1 MDPDALRRRRWLT
14 VVVMMATIMQA
25 LDGTIANV
33 ALPNIQGSLS
43 ATQEQV
49 AWVITSYIV
58 SAAIATPL
66 AGFCAVRFGVR
77 RILVSSVI
85 GFTIASMLCGA
96 AQTLP
101 QLVAFRTLQGV
112 CGAALVPLS
121 QTLMMEAYP
130 REEQGKAMAMWGVG
144 TMLGPITGP
153 TLGGWL
159 TDEYSWRWVFYI
171 NLPVGI
177 LCAVGLMI
185 LIKNK
190 ASDTPRPF
198 DLLGFTLLSIAIG
211 TFQLMLD
218 RGEQVD
224 WFGSKEI
231 ITEAAVAGIAAAMF
245 VIHMLSSDHPFLP
258 RDLFRDRNLMLGIIF
273 TAITGLLMIVT
284 ATLLPPFLQQ
294 LKGYPV
300 FTTGV
305 VMAPRGIG
313 TMISMF
319 MVSRLIGKVDARWL
333 IAIGLSLCGLSLY
346 DMTQFS
352 IDVSEGQVIWNGFM
366 QGIGLGLVF
375 PPLTTLAF
383 ATVPARIRTEGAAI
397 NALMRNLGASI
408 GVAVLVAL
416 LDRNTQINR
425 SVLAEHLTP
434 FSPLWRFGT
443 TPLQD
448 HHAHDAVRRRLAV
461 RLGAGRRPLEA
472 DRNLERGTQPP
483 GVDDRLP
490 QRLPRARGR
499 GGGLHP
505 AALLHAPPGAVC
517 AAVAP
522 LTPGAPAPPA
532 SSGSHSRLVM
542 LPLCRGA
549 EPATLI

>member
-1 MDPDALRRRRWLT
+1 MTADQLRRRRWLT

-43 ATQEQV
+43 STQEQV

-66 AGFCAVRFGVR
+66 AGFCAVRFGIR

-101 QLVAFRTLQGV
+101 QLVLFRIMQGV
-112 CGAALVPLS
+112 FGASLVPLS
-121 QTLMMEAYP
+121 QTLMMEAYT

-177 LCAVGLMI
+177 LCAIGLMI

-190 ASDTPRPF
+190 GSDNPRPF
-198 DLLGFTLLSIAIG
+198 DLLGFTLLAIAIG
-211 TFQLMLD
+211 SFQLMLD
-218 RGEQVD
+218 RGETVD
-224 WFGSKEI
+224 WFGSKEVI
-231 ITEAAVAGIAAAMF
+231 VEAVVAGVAAGMF
-245 VIHMLSSDHPFLP
+245 VLHMLSDDHPFLP

-300 FTTGV
+300 FTTGI
-305 VMAPRGIG
+305 VMAPRGVG
-313 TMISMF
+313 TMLSMF
-319 MVSRLIGKVDARWL
+319 CVSRMIGRVDARWL
-333 IAIGLSLCGLSLY
+333 IAIGLSLCGVSLY
-346 DMTQFS
+346 DMTLFTL
-352 IDVSEGQVIWNGFM
+352 DVDEGRIIWNGFL
-366 QGIGLGLVF
+366 QGAGLGLVF

-383 ATVPARIRTEGAAI
+383 ATVPARIRTEAAAM

-408 GVAVLVAL
+408 GVAALVAL
-416 LDRNTQINR
+416 LDRNVQINR
-425 SVLAEHLTP
+425 SEMAEQLTP
-434 FSPLWRFGT
+434 FNPHWRLAYVPMQNGVPISRERLIDYW
-443 TPLQD
+443 TPLTSGFPFGSVPTDDPNKLLGMWSEELTRQASTVAYLND
-448 HHAHDAVRRRLAV
+448 FRVLAV
-461 RLGAGRRPLEA
+461 ATMVFIPLLFFMRRQAMLAKP
-472 DRNLERGTQPP
+472 
-483 GVDDRLP
+483 
-490 QRLPRARGR
+490 
-499 GGGLHP
+499 
-505 AALLHAPPGAVC
+505 
-517 AAVAP
+517 
-522 LTPGAPAPPA
+522 
-532 SSGSHSRLVM
+532 SR
-542 LPLCRGA
+542 R
-549 EPATLI
+549 

>member
-33 ALPNIQGSLS
+33 ALPSIQGSLS

-101 QLVAFRTLQGV
+101 QLVAFRTMQGI

-121 QTLMMEAYP
+121 QALMMEAYP

-159 TDEYSWRWVFYI
+159 TDEYTWRWVFYI

-218 RGEQVD
+218 RGEQID
-224 WFGSKEI
+224 WFGSREI
-231 ITEAAVAGIAAAMF
+231 VIEAAVAGIAAAMF
-245 VIHMLSSDHPFLP
+245 VIHVLSSDHPFLP

-333 IAIGLSLCGLSLY
+333 IAIGLSLCGISLY

-352 IDVSEGQVIWNGFM
+352 IDVSEGRVIWNGFM

-434 FSPLWRFGT
+434 FNPLWRFGT
-443 TPLQD
+443 TPIENGLPVDRSKITTHMTPFGGGWPYGSVPIDDPSKLIGMWSEELNRQASMIAYLND
-448 HHAHDAVRRRLAV
+448 FRVLAV
-461 RLGAGRRPLEA
+461 
-472 DRNLERGTQPP
+472 
-483 GVDDRLP
+483 
-490 QRLPRARGR
+490 
-499 GGGLHP
+499 
-505 AALLHAPPGAVC
+505 
-517 AAVAP
+517 AAVVFIP
-522 LTPGAPAPPA
+522 LLFLMRRQAQYARP
-532 SSGSHSRLVM
+532 SR
-542 LPLCRGA
+542 R
-549 EPATLI
+549 